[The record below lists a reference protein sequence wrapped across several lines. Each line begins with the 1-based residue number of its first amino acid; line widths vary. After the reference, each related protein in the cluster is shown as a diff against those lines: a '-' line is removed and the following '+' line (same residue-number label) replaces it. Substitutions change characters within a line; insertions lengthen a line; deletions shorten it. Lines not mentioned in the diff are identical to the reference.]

1 MHQVQQQKNSVDVK
15 LINYMIAASSTYT
28 IPDINEKTSPTV
40 CIEVMMD
47 AQCFEL
53 PVQKN
58 NRLFGS
64 VTLDDCISSKEKSI
78 ESLISTG
85 FLSVHYQ
92 MHLFDV
98 LQIFKS
104 SPKNVCAVLGENQE
118 WIGILTKNQI
128 INSLSQTL
136 SIEQNGSI
144 LILEMASAQY
154 STNELSRIIEG
165 EGSKV
170 LGLWLHKDEDS
181 ARIKVTVKTNTSN
194 VERIINGFD
203 RFGYDIIATFGDED
217 YKENIDRKFQSFMKY
232 IDL

>member
-1 MHQVQQQKNSVDVK
+1 
-15 LINYMIAASSTYT
+15 
-28 IPDINEKTSPTV
+28 
-40 CIEVMMD
+40 MD

-78 ESLISTG
+78 EKLVSPG

-118 WIGILTKNQI
+118 WVGILTKNQM

-144 LILEMASAQY
+144 LILEMSSAQY

-181 ARIKVTVKTNTSN
+181 ARIKVTVKINTSN

-217 YKENIDRKFQSFMKY
+217 YKDNIDRKFQSLMKY

>member
-1 MHQVQQQKNSVDVK
+1 
-15 LINYMIAASSTYT
+15 MIAASSTYT
-28 IPDINEKTSPTV
+28 IPEINEKTSPAV

-78 ESLISTG
+78 EKLVSPG

-104 SPKNVCAVLGENQE
+104 SSKNVCAVLGENQE
-118 WIGILTKNQI
+118 WVGILTKNQM

-144 LILEMASAQY
+144 LILEMSSAQY

-181 ARIKVTVKTNTSN
+181 ARIKVTVKINTSN

-217 YKENIDRKFQSFMKY
+217 YKDNIDRKFQSLMKY

>member
-1 MHQVQQQKNSVDVK
+1 
-15 LINYMIAASSTYT
+15 MIAASSTYT

-78 ESLISTG
+78 ESLISPG

>member
-1 MHQVQQQKNSVDVK
+1 
-15 LINYMIAASSTYT
+15 MIAARSTYI
-28 IPDINEKTSPTV
+28 IPEINEKTSPDV
-40 CIEVMMD
+40 CVEVMMD

-53 PVQKN
+53 PVQKSN
-58 NRLFGS
+58 QLIGS
-64 VTLDDCISSKEKSI
+64 VTLEDCISSKEKTI
-78 ESLISTG
+78 ENLISPG

-104 SPKNVCAVLGENQE
+104 SAKNVCAVLGENQE
-118 WIGILTKNQI
+118 WVGILTKNQM

-144 LILEMASAQY
+144 LILEMSSAHY

-170 LGLWLHKDEDS
+170 LVMWLHKDEDS
-181 ARIKVTVKTNTSN
+181 ARIKVTVKINTSN

-203 RFGYDIIATFGDED
+203 RFGYDVIATFGDED
-217 YKENIDRKFQSFMKY
+217 YKENIDRKFQSLMKY
-232 IDL
+232 IDF

>member
-1 MHQVQQQKNSVDVK
+1 
-15 LINYMIAASSTYT
+15 MIAASSTYT
-28 IPDINEKTSPTV
+28 IPEINEKTSPAV

-58 NRLFGS
+58 NQLIGS
-64 VTLDDCISSKEKSI
+64 VKLEDCISSKQEFI
-78 ESLISTG
+78 EQLISPG
-85 FLSVHYQ
+85 FLSVYHQ

-98 LQIFKS
+98 LQIFKF

-181 ARIKVTVKTNTSN
+181 ARIKVTVKINTSN

-203 RFGYDIIATFGDED
+203 RFGYDIIATFGDDD
-217 YKENIDRKFQSFMKY
+217 YKDNINRKFQSFMKY

>member
-1 MHQVQQQKNSVDVK
+1 
-15 LINYMIAASSTYT
+15 MIAARSTYI
-28 IPDINEKTSPTV
+28 IPEINEKTSPDV
-40 CIEVMMD
+40 CVEVMMD

-53 PVQKN
+53 PVQKSN
-58 NRLFGS
+58 QLIGS
-64 VTLDDCISSKEKSI
+64 VTLEDCISSKEKTI
-78 ESLISTG
+78 ENLISPG

-104 SPKNVCAVLGENQE
+104 SAKNVCAVLGENQE
-118 WIGILTKNQI
+118 WVGILTKNQM

-144 LILEMASAQY
+144 LILEMSSAHY

-170 LGLWLHKDEDS
+170 LVMWLHKDEDS
-181 ARIKVTVKTNTSN
+181 ARIKVTVKINTSN

-203 RFGYDIIATFGDED
+203 RFGYDVIATFGDKD
-217 YKENIDRKFQSFMKY
+217 YKENIDRKFQSLMKY
-232 IDL
+232 IDF

>member
-1 MHQVQQQKNSVDVK
+1 
-15 LINYMIAASSTYT
+15 MIAASSTHI
-28 IPDINEKTSPTV
+28 IPTINEKTSPAV

-58 NRLFGS
+58 NQLIGS
-64 VTLDDCISSKEKSI
+64 VKLEDCISSKQEFI
-78 ESLISTG
+78 EQLISPG
-85 FLSVHYQ
+85 FLSVYHQ

-98 LQIFKS
+98 LQIFKF

-181 ARIKVTVKTNTSN
+181 ARIKVTVKINTSN

-203 RFGYDIIATFGDED
+203 RFGYDIIATFGDDD
-217 YKENIDRKFQSFMKY
+217 YKDNINRKFQSFMKY

>member
-1 MHQVQQQKNSVDVK
+1 
-15 LINYMIAASSTYT
+15 MIAARSTYI
-28 IPDINEKTSPTV
+28 IPEINEKTSPAV
-40 CIEVMMD
+40 CVGVMMD

-53 PVQKN
+53 PVQKSN
-58 NRLFGS
+58 QLIGS
-64 VTLDDCISSKEKSI
+64 VTLEDCISSKEKTI
-78 ESLISTG
+78 ENLISAG

-104 SPKNVCAVLGENQE
+104 SAKNVCAVLGENQE
-118 WIGILTKNQI
+118 WVCILTKNQM

-144 LILEMASAQY
+144 LILEMSSAHY

-170 LGLWLHKDEDS
+170 LGMWLHKDEDS
-181 ARIKVTVKTNTSN
+181 ARIKVTVKINTSN

-203 RFGYDIIATFGDED
+203 RFGYDVIATFGDKD
-217 YKENIDRKFQSFMKY
+217 YKENIDRKFQSLMKY
-232 IDL
+232 IDF

>member
-1 MHQVQQQKNSVDVK
+1 
-15 LINYMIAASSTYT
+15 MIAASSTYT
-28 IPDINEKTSPTV
+28 IPEINEKTSHAV

-78 ESLISTG
+78 EKLVSPG

-104 SPKNVCAVLGENQE
+104 SSKNVCAVLGENQE
-118 WIGILTKNQI
+118 WVGILTKNQM

-144 LILEMASAQY
+144 LILEMSSAQY

-181 ARIKVTVKTNTSN
+181 ARIKVTVKINTSN

-217 YKENIDRKFQSFMKY
+217 YKDNIDRKFQSLMKY

>member
-1 MHQVQQQKNSVDVK
+1 
-15 LINYMIAASSTYT
+15 MIAASSTHI
-28 IPDINEKTSPTV
+28 IPTINEKTSPAV

-58 NRLFGS
+58 NQLIGS
-64 VTLDDCISSKEKSI
+64 VKLEDCISSKQEFI
-78 ESLISTG
+78 EQLISPG
-85 FLSVHYQ
+85 FLSVYHQ

-165 EGSKV
+165 EESKV

-181 ARIKVTVKTNTSN
+181 ARIKVTVKINTSN

-203 RFGYDIIATFGDED
+203 RFGYDIIATFGDDD
-217 YKENIDRKFQSFMKY
+217 YKDNIDRKFQSFMKY